1 MSVIVAILCLFLIPG
16 TTERVKAAEIK
27 LNKKTL
33 ILFKGESFRLKLE
46 NIPDNGQVKWTV
58 TAPKRVK
65 ISKDGTVYG
74 LKKGKATVRA
84 EYEGKIYKCKVTV
97 KPVPINGNFSDED
110 KYRYLFGTK
119 VTYWTTDNKPAGYG
133 TKDEALKNMTT
144 FNVPVYLMNS
154 KGEKISGKRSIM
166 VNSLLAKDVKAIFKE
181 IYALEEMFPV
191 DTLTGFRWNSK
202 GEVSGPLLDNVT
214 CMSAH
219 AYGAAI
225 DINCYQNDY
234 YVGAGNDLR
243 DTGNPYYITENVR
256 KIFEKHGWYWGGDYA
271 ICSDTMHFQYTGL
284 DMLSYNTGSPFTEYI
299 VTKPTT
305 YSVQV
310 KNIQRRLNRL
320 GFDCGA
326 ADGYYG
332 ANTEKAV
339 KAFSEKY
346 LSESF
351 KSGSEELNRED
362 PDGNES
368 DKDGSDSKNPD
379 GNESDKDSSYS
390 KNPGSNESDKDSSD
404 SKNPDS
410 KEAGCGGADNKGK
423 SFTTEAF
430 YISLY
435 NMTSE
440 MYDIK

>member
-1 MSVIVAILCLFLIPG
+1 MCKGMKGKNIRILLMPVIVAILCLFLIPG

-33 ILFKGESFRLKLE
+33 VLFKGESFRLKLK
-46 NIPDNGQVKWTV
+46 NIPDNEQVKWSV

-65 ISKDGTVYG
+65 ISQDGTVYG

-97 KPVPINGNFSDED
+97 KPIPVNGKFSDED

-119 VTYWTTDNKPAGYG
+119 VTYWTTDRKPAGYM
-133 TKDEALKNMTT
+133 TKDEALKNMST
-144 FNVPVYLMNS
+144 FNVPVYIINS
-154 KGEKISGKRSIM
+154 KGEKIKSKRSIT
-166 VNSLLAKDVKAIFKE
+166 VNSLLAKDVKAIFNE
-181 IYALEEMFPV
+181 IFALEEQFPI
-191 DTLTGFRWNSK
+191 DTLTGFRWNTK

-225 DINCYQNDY
+225 DINYYQNDY
-234 YVGAGNDLR
+234 YVGKENDLR
-243 DTGNPYYITENVR
+243 DTKSPYYITENVK

-284 DMLSYNTGSPFTEYI
+284 DMLSYNNGSPFTEYV

-332 ANTEKAV
+332 VNTEKAV

-362 PDGNES
+362 TDGNES

-390 KNPGSNESDKDSSD
+390 T
-404 SKNPDS
+404 NPDS

-423 SFTTEAF
+423 SLTTEAF